1 MSVISPEEKRQPVTL
16 RTTFWIPLP
25 QRVRHTVLIMET
37 ANLQVSIHAPVKGA
51 THRLDEKLDDVISE
65 NRTQNEKLDR
75 IEKNTAGLVNA
86 FEAGKGTV
94 KVGKWIGGLL
104 IFLCSVGT
112 AVASFWDAIVRVI
125 EKGG

>member
-1 MSVISPEEKRQPVTL
+1 MMDEKD
-16 RTTFWIPLP
+16 LP
-25 QRVRHTVLIMET
+25 DDPHKAHGVLIRKINEHTEKM
-37 ANLQVSIHAPVKGA
+37 
-51 THRLDEKLDDVISE
+51 HRLDEKLDDVISE
-65 NRTQNEKLDR
+65 NRAQNEKLDR

-112 AVASFWDAIVRVI
+112 AIVSFWDAIVHVI